1 MDYLILGIILGV
13 VQGISEW
20 LPISSKTQILIVST
34 FLLGIPF
41 SIAYSFGLFMEIGT
55 IFAAIIYFRK
65 VIWGILKALI
75 GKGTKEDLLLLKALV
90 VITVITGLI
99 GVPIFVAVERL
110 VNSPAL
116 GIPMAMLG
124 LVLIADAVV
133 IYFSRRGRP
142 QRELRDITLKDM
154 IIVGIAQGL
163 AALPGVSRSGMTT
176 SSLLLLGVKPD
187 DSFKLS
193 FLSLIPAA
201 LGAIAVTIL
210 FSKSEVI
217 QALHLIDL
225 GGLIT
230 SIAVATL
237 ISLLLIDGLLKFA
250 KSKRILTL
258 ILTLGLLAVLSGALT
273 AIFG

>member
-1 MDYLILGIILGV
+1 
-13 VQGISEW
+13 
-20 LPISSKTQILIVST
+20 
-34 FLLGIPF
+34 
-41 SIAYSFGLFMEIGT
+41 
-55 IFAAIIYFRK
+55 
-65 VIWGILKALI
+65 
-75 GKGTKEDLLLLKALV
+75 
-90 VITVITGLI
+90 
-99 GVPIFVAVERL
+99 
-110 VNSPAL
+110 
-116 GIPMAMLG
+116 
-124 LVLIADAVV
+124 
-133 IYFSRRGRP
+133 
-142 QRELRDITLKDM
+142 
-154 IIVGIAQGL
+154 
-163 AALPGVSRSGMTT
+163 VSRSGMTT